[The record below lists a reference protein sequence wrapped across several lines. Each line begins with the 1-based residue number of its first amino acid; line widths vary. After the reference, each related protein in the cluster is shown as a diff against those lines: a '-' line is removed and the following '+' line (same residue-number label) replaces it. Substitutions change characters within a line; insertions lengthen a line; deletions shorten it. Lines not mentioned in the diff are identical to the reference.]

1 MKLRQLSILLI
12 SLILIVSNCKKED
25 ENLSIP
31 DCNATISKVQFYTSQ
46 GNFVVQL
53 EDRLAPITSS
63 NFLKLVN
70 QKFYDGIIFHRV
82 MQGFIV
88 QGGDP
93 TGTGTGG
100 PGYSIQDEFHEDLS
114 NVEKTISM
122 ANSGPNSGGSQFFF
136 NMTTMIF

>member
-70 QKFYDGIIFHRV
+70 QKFYDGIIF
-82 MQGFIV
+82 
-88 QGGDP
+88 
-93 TGTGTGG
+93 
-100 PGYSIQDEFHEDLS
+100 
-114 NVEKTISM
+114 
-122 ANSGPNSGGSQFFF
+122 
-136 NMTTMIF
+136 